1 MRRERWRRCSIGS
14 RTMSSFSADW
24 LALREPADHRAR
36 SRRLTQSVR
45 DHLAAGTTVSV
56 VDLAAGTGSNL
67 RYVASGWDRSQAW
80 LLVDQDPDLLSRA
93 RPVGSATVTTRVADL
108 IDGGQMPAILERRDL
123 ITASALLDL
132 VSRAWLEQMIAACQ
146 RSRATVLFAL
156 TYDGR
161 MECSPEDPEDA
172 AVRALVNQHQRTDK
186 GFGAALGPDAAGCAA
201 ELLEAAG
208 YRVLRESS
216 DWQLQAGRGGTPAS
230 AHSGLGGSRRG
241 TRHRRCAIHLRLARP
256 APGACHGKPITPRCR
271 PPGRCW
277 DSGLGNLRIRN

>member
-1 MRRERWRRCSIGS
+1 
-14 RTMSSFSADW
+14 MSSFSAGW

-36 SRRLTQSVR
+36 SRRLTQAVR

-67 RYVASGWDRSQAW
+67 RYVASGWDRPQAW

-93 RPVGSATVTTRVADL
+93 RQVGSATVTTRVADL
-108 IDGGQMPAILERRDL
+108 IDGRQMPAILERRDL

-161 MECSPEDPEDA
+161 MECSPEDPGDA
-172 AVRALVNQHQRTDK
+172 AVRALVNLHQQTDK

-216 DWQLQAGRGGTPAS
+216 DWQLQPDEAELQRQLIQGWADAAAELSAGDTESIFDWRD
-230 AHSGLGGSRRG
+230 R
-241 TRHRRCAIHLRLARP
+241 RLA
-256 APGACHGKPITPRCR
+256 HITANRSR
-271 PPGRCW
+271 LVVGHQ
-277 DSGLGNLRIRN
+277 DVAGLWTGEFQN

>member
-1 MRRERWRRCSIGS
+1 
-14 RTMSSFSADW
+14 MSSFSAAW

-36 SRRLTQSVR
+36 SRGLTQAVR
-45 DHLAAGTTVSV
+45 EHLTGGTTVSV

-67 RYVASGWDRSQAW
+67 RYLASGWDRSQTW
-80 LLVDQDPDLLSRA
+80 LLVDQDAGLLSLA

-108 IDGGQMPAILERRDL
+108 IDGGQLPAILERRDL

-132 VSRAWLEQMIAACQ
+132 VSRAWLEQIIAACQ
-146 RSRATVLFAL
+146 KARAAVLFAL

-161 MECSPEDPEDA
+161 MECSPDDPEDA

-216 DWQLQAGRGGTPAS
+216 DWRLQPDEPELQRQLILGWAEAAAELAIDDARS
-230 AHSGLGGSRRG
+230 IFDWRDRRLAHVTANRSRRVIG
-241 TRHRRCAIHLRLARP
+241 HQDIAGWI
-256 APGACHGKPITPRCR
+256 
-271 PPGRCW
+271 
-277 DSGLGNLRIRN
+277 